1 LSTSA
6 ATRWSRPTIGLV
18 AFALACASG
27 LVIFFALP
35 RTSSGGAVPSFGVL
49 HTAAITLPSGASTG
63 LPGDDGSTDVAHVA
77 LRGDTSTL
85 FVVEAPNSNLCL
97 LVHQADVFISS
108 CSVRSTITEEHPV
121 YITHPTSSQAMDVFG
136 LVPDGVTAVT
146 LGGATGTLD
155 NNVFAVTDAPSSQL
169 LQLTAPDGTNV
180 IDLGPQVP
188 PA

>member
-1 LSTSA
+1 
-6 ATRWSRPTIGLV
+6 
-18 AFALACASG
+18 
-27 LVIFFALP
+27 
-35 RTSSGGAVPSFGVL
+35 
-49 HTAAITLPSGASTG
+49 
-63 LPGDDGSTDVAHVA
+63 
-77 LRGDTSTL
+77 
-85 FVVEAPNSNLCL
+85 
-97 LVHQADVFISS
+97 
-108 CSVRSTITEEHPV
+108 
-121 YITHPTSSQAMDVFG
+121 MDVFG